1 MPNLLCVS
9 DEWSLGF
16 KDLRAL
22 ADMGFNV
29 VTAANGY
36 EAVQL
41 FSFRDID
48 AVVVNRKLP
57 DLGVGTLARFCKAHK
72 PGIPVIMLANVMP
85 SPQERINEVDAV
97 IAKTHAGG
105 LLAPTLELLLS
116 IVEANESDVT
126 GGEVQ
131 EPAA

>member
-16 KDLRAL
+16 NDLRGL

-29 VTAANGY
+29 VTATNGY

-41 FSFRDID
+41 FSFRTID

-85 SPQERINEVDAV
+85 PPEERINEIDAV

-105 LLAPTLELLLS
+105 LLAPTLELLMS
-116 IVEANESDVT
+116 TAGIDEE
-126 GGEVQ
+126 GGELQ
-131 EPAA
+131 APAA